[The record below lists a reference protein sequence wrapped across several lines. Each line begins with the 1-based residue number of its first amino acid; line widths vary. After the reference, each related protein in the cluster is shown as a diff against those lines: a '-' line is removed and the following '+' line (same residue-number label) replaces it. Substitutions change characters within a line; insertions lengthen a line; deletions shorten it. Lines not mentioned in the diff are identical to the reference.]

1 MKVELIYEKTCPNV
15 DAARDQLHRAFEAVG
30 RRAEWNEWEVSEPGC
45 PDYAR
50 IYGSPTILI
59 DEVDVSGARL
69 NDSKNN
75 CRIYSTAGGGLS
87 VVPPLERTISALRKE
102 PDMNPVNRKSW
113 TFNTAT
119 LPAIGVALLP
129 KLSCPACWPAYAG
142 LLSSLGIGFVDY
154 TPYLMPFTLLFL
166 AISLATM
173 AYKAPNRRGYQPLL
187 LGIAASAVL
196 LIGKFQYDSDAAMY
210 VGLAI
215 LVGASLWNTWPRNRT
230 ESTATCPA
238 CESQ

>member
-1 MKVELIYEKTCPNV
+1 
-15 DAARDQLHRAFEAVG
+15 
-30 RRAEWNEWEVSEPGC
+30 
-45 PDYAR
+45 
-50 IYGSPTILI
+50 
-59 DEVDVSGARL
+59 
-69 NDSKNN
+69 
-75 CRIYSTAGGGLS
+75 
-87 VVPPLERTISALRKE
+87 
-102 PDMNPVNRKSW
+102 MNPVNRKSW